1 MWEIVLFSPRIC
13 AKNAVL
19 VSLPKKFLTEEI
31 MKKFVKFLALPIV
44 AATLCGCSGALPFT
58 KKTPDFSVN
67 QSLTAEI
74 KSGNLEAKA
83 NVSRNDGEWEFAFTE
98 PKTLGGIVVKLG
110 EKGVDGHLGSLSFVV
125 DDNQSYAL
133 YPEIIAKT
141 IDSLDKIPAEKIS
154 AKDGVLTIET
164 DFEGSKTTVSAD
176 ENTGKLISLKCPQ
189 YKLAVNFS
197 DSEKAAE
204 NPEKTSEIS
213 ASNSSENSSAQ

>member
-1 MWEIVLFSPRIC
+1 M
-13 AKNAVL
+13 N
-19 VSLPKKFLTEEI
+19 
-31 MKKFVKFLALPIV
+31 KFVKFSALPII
-44 AATLCGCSGALPFT
+44 AATLCGCSGTLPFT

-83 NVSRNDGEWEFAFTE
+83 NVTRNDGEWEFAFTE

-110 EKGVDGHLGSLSFVV
+110 EKGVDGHLGSLSFLV

-141 IDSLDKIPAEKIS
+141 VDALDKIPTEKIS

-176 ENTGKLISLKCPQ
+176 ERTGKLISLKCPQ
-189 YKLAVNFS
+189 YKLAVNFAEA
-197 DSEKAAE
+197 EKAAE
-204 NPEKTSEIS
+204 NPEKTSEYS
-213 ASNSSENSSAQ
+213 ASNSSENSSSQ